1 MGPARTGRLPPPSLL
16 CLRDDY
22 SYLTTHQV
30 GCQCRKAVVMVLRPS
45 VFDRDVPA
53 LDITGSSAAGH
64 SGMLT
69 NCCEGDGAERY
80 PDNDGRPGMVGRG
93 TDRGEQVGASGHV
106 ERFAVRSDGKGER
119 LMRDRNGCAR
129 RVGGHPDR
137 CHAVRTRV
145 EDIERPSVGCDDD
158 IEGLVAHWDCG

>member
-1 MGPARTGRLPPPSLL
+1 MGPARTGSLPPPSLL

-30 GCQCRKAVVMVLRPS
+30 GCQCRKAIVIVLRPS

-69 NCCEGDGAERY
+69 NCCEGDGAGRY
-80 PDNDGRPGMVGRG
+80 PDDDGRPGMVGRG

-119 LMRDRNGCAR
+119 LMRHRNECAR
-129 RVGGHPDR
+129 RKR
-137 CHAVRTRV
+137 CKCRSFTPRARCRSSASY
-145 EDIERPSVGCDDD
+145 RR
-158 IEGLVAHWDCG
+158 WRRR